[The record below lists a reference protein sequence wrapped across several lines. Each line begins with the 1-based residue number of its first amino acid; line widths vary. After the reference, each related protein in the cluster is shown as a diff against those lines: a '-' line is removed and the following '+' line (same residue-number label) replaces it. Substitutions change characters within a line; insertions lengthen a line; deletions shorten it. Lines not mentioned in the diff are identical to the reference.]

1 MRGVHCESR
10 VVRGSYEC
18 DCRAQASAHRH
29 PHRRSLRQN
38 GMTIIKRTLSSI
50 FAIVILLGGICAAV
64 AETFSACKDNVLTL
78 ATGYNIQQVICLRM
92 FQTMTG
98 APANAAVW
106 YIDGLGGINHLPD
119 VRGARCYSMTAPVWE
134 LRVGAF
140 STTTFSYVWVF
151 AYDRREQA
159 RGGDP
164 SPPAAAAPPIP
175 QVDPC
180 LPDCL
185 KVAPPPLTDVQRKA
199 GYSYTCY
206 WQGNGGYSR
215 WELLSPNGMIFDRKT
230 GRPKPAP

>member
-1 MRGVHCESR
+1 
-10 VVRGSYEC
+10 
-18 DCRAQASAHRH
+18 
-29 PHRRSLRQN
+29 
-38 GMTIIKRTLSSI
+38 MTIIKRTLSSI
-50 FAIVILLGGICAAV
+50 LAIVILLGGICAAV

-78 ATGYNIQQVICLRM
+78 ATGANIQQVICLRM

-159 RGGDP
+159 RGGEP
-164 SPPAAAAPPIP
+164 TPPAAVAPPIP
-175 QVDPC
+175 QFDPC
-180 LPDCL
+180 EPDCL
-185 KVAPPPLTDVQRKA
+185 KVSPPPLTDEQRKA
-199 GYSYTCY
+199 GYRYTCY

-215 WELLSPNGMIFDRKT
+215 WELVSPNGMIFDRKT